1 MRLWIKYDS
10 VSFKAAETCQ
20 DCHLFS
26 DSIAVKWQFKS
37 GGLSLS
43 WQVFNLCSISAH
55 RRALFCIHCF
65 VDRLSSPGLCC
76 FLTLSPSL
84 SPSPS
89 LTSWLFLFPT
99 LLQFHLV
106 LYSNSSAGLDAHKQ
120 LTHPTITSPPTSDH
134 LPHTNHPALKALT
147 IPSPFSYS
155 SPAILSFF
163 LPLLLPLLPYR
174 PGDHSFVPDI
184 CFVGWLIEMSMW
196 GEGLWRGSSDPPG
209 NVHVNVCVSADM
221 WG

>member
-37 GGLSLS
+37 GGFSLS

-55 RRALFCIHCF
+55 RGALFCIYCF

-76 FLTLSPSL
+76 FLTLLPSLAL
-84 SPSPS
+84 SPSYIV
-89 LTSWLFLFPT
+89 TSFFFPT
-99 LLQFHLV
+99 LLQLHPV
-106 LYSNSSAGLDAHKQ
+106 YSNSNTGHEVHKR
-120 LTHPTITSPPTSDH
+120 LTHPTRTGPPTSNH
-134 LPHTNHPALKALT
+134 LPRTNHPALNALMLPFLS
-147 IPSPFSYS
+147 IPAATFPAFCFFPPLS
-155 SPAILSFF
+155 SLLLPSI
-163 LPLLLPLLPYR
+163 PLLLLLLPPVPHR
-174 PGDHSFVPDI
+174 PGDRSFVPDI

-196 GEGLWRGSSDPPG
+196 GEGL
-209 NVHVNVCVSADM
+209 
-221 WG
+221 